1 MRAADGELRDAVV
14 DGGMAGERASKRRR
28 GRSQQAPEDNSD
40 SRVHQLGLMVE
51 AAVEVEVEAVFGSA
65 GPVGTSLRIVD
76 R

>member
-28 GRSQQAPEDNSD
+28 GRSQEAPEDNSD
-40 SRVHQLGLMVE
+40 SRVHQLGQ

-65 GPVGTSLRIVD
+65 GPVGASLRIVD